1 MNVIGV
7 LAATLLLLVA
17 SNHDINVIAAFTPIL
32 STSTCIAQ
40 FCGGSS
46 SIRSSIVLH
55 ETHNTPPTPLTGHDR
70 RSRFESYAPF
80 ANDGRVGFYGEIGRS
95 AGNHNDQ
102 QRGSEKKNSSSSST
116 FSSSTTTTASSVLA
130 LPPPPP
136 PKQYYGI
143 GSWKKSSSVAGGETH
158 NKAQGVVRHLRRPIV
173 AGNWKLN
180 PSTRGEAITLLKLLA
195 ANFIHHRDH
204 TTSNGLSSSSSSSS
218 SLPEVVIFPPLPYLS
233 DAVQILAGSGIQVGA
248 QTVGPNEKGAYTG
261 EIAPSMLVSSGC
273 SHILLGHS
281 ERRSMFGESDA
292 YINTVLHKCLQL
304 PSVKVILCIGESL
317 VEYESGLLESVIDKQ
332 IRGCLMDVDA
342 KALKSDR
349 IILAYEPVWAI
360 GTGLTATPSQAQ
372 YAHEVIRSS
381 LAQYYDSEEVASAVR
396 IQYGG
401 SVTPE
406 NMEALMSEKDVDGA
420 LVGGASL
427 NADSFTRIYDGAV
440 VVSKAKRTKAS

>member
-1 MNVIGV
+1 M
-7 LAATLLLLVA
+7 
-17 SNHDINVIAAFTPIL
+17 
-32 STSTCIAQ
+32 
-40 FCGGSS
+40 
-46 SIRSSIVLH
+46 
-55 ETHNTPPTPLTGHDR
+55 
-70 RSRFESYAPF
+70 
-80 ANDGRVGFYGEIGRS
+80 
-95 AGNHNDQ
+95 
-102 QRGSEKKNSSSSST
+102 
-116 FSSSTTTTASSVLA
+116 
-130 LPPPPP
+130 
-136 PKQYYGI
+136 
-143 GSWKKSSSVAGGETH
+143 
-158 NKAQGVVRHLRRPIV
+158 

-195 ANFIHHRDH
+195 ANFINHRDH
-204 TTSNGLSSSSSSSS
+204 TTNKGLSSSSLSSFSS

-281 ERRSMFGESDA
+281 ERRSIFGESDA
-292 YINTVLHKCLQL
+292 YINSVLHKCLAF
-304 PSVKVILCIGESL
+304 PSIKVILCIGESL

-342 KALKSDR
+342 KALLSDR

-372 YAHEVIRSS
+372 YAHEVIRKS
-381 LAQYYDSEEVASAVR
+381 LAQYYDSEEVASTVR

-406 NMEALMSEKDVDGA
+406 SIEALMSELDVDGA

-440 VVSKAKRTKAS
+440 VVSEAKRMKAS